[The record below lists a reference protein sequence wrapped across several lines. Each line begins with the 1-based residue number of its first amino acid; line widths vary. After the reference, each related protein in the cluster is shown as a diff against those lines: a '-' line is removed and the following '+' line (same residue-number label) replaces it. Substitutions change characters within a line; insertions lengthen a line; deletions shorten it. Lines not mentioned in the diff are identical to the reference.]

1 MIGETGAQKC
11 SWKEAH
17 GEEEVISTEKAGV
30 MRRQGRQGPRIRSR
44 NWSSTGRLSLP
55 FQKNEKKDERG

>member
-44 NWSSTGRLSLP
+44 N
-55 FQKNEKKDERG
+55 